1 MKMLRKSLAIIIACL
16 MIIGCIPAVSA
27 AGEELSFGDFTYS
40 RDGSEITVLKYTG
53 SDTDVVIPSEIGGF
67 PVRHIGKYFLEK
79 NPNVLSVVIPNT
91 VQTIGERAFYQCE
104 NINSIK
110 LSSRIRKIG
119 RYAFYRTGGLKDVV
133 LPETLIELDINAFE
147 CCESLESVKL
157 PDSLVELPRK
167 AFQNCSNL
175 RSVEFGS
182 GLQTIGEYAFN
193 SCYNLNNVTVPSN
206 VKTIGSYAFD
216 DCSELTDITL
226 SEGIE
231 TIGENVFFYC
241 AKLESVV
248 LPDSV
253 TSLGGAIFE
262 GCKALKS
269 VKFPRGITKIPGG
282 TFRYCSSIDRMELP
296 ETVTS
301 IGMYAYAETSIE
313 SVCLPER
320 ITKLENSVFRGCKKL
335 KSVVIEGDIG
345 KIYSNTFENCNALES
360 VELKRDVSSI
370 GERAFYGCSSL
381 SSVELNDGLTSIGKY
396 CFAYCKSLKSV
407 KIPSGITT
415 INNETF
421 YSCSVL
427 ENVEIP
433 DSVTSI
439 GSEAFAYCKSLESI
453 TLPRKLQSIG
463 MEVFSCCTALKS
475 IEIPDSVTLMESDT
489 FSGCKSLESVKIGK
503 GITEI
508 RQDVFYGCTSLESI
522 ELPSTVSSVT
532 AGAFSRCT
540 SLKKVYIFNKKAA
553 LYSYSIGYSMA
564 GNGSYVKDENP
575 PTIYGYYQS
584 TAETYAK
591 NNGFEFYEFNSI
603 PPGVQTVINLD
614 SDVIEVDETRMK
626 KIGFTVTNPGG
637 STLFESTDNSVVT
650 VDYKGR
656 IRGVKEGEA
665 YIVLVNANA
674 TVLQKVV
681 VKHSDIDYTKEQD
694 NSEFKY
700 SFIEDENGGLT
711 VRINSYVGS
720 GGKVVIPS
728 EILSFPVKTIAGTF
742 KNHLNI
748 TELEISEGVETMG
761 EGALSGCDNIRKIK
775 YPATMPLYRAN
786 ISSLNNLEV
795 FDYPDL
801 ELYLNK
807 SNDLDPLIDHPYTLL
822 IGGQEISRIVIPES
836 VTKVPPCMFMNCK
849 SIKSVVLS
857 NTREIKYGAFMNC
870 TSLESVRLPDD
881 SMDAIATNAFR
892 GCEKLGSVTLPKY
905 VGTIGMFAFAK
916 TLIKTINVRSSHIIY
931 DGAFADCPKLETV
944 YIKTREFDET
954 LYYGLFADSPSLKEI
969 HFDIDT
975 PEVTSDIFYGMTA
988 SPTIY
993 GASYSAIDRAARE
1006 YGFTFAAIDTTPTTE
1021 APTEPA
1027 TAAPTEPTL
1036 PQIPVYP
1043 DYSFN
1048 ADTKTYFITDKAGA
1062 FHGGEEAY
1070 PNDHSTYAKTL
1081 IYDYESEAR
1090 ITSWSTQWFPLIEKV
1105 IVRGNIPEISG
1116 NAFSYVPKDTLKE
1129 VVLSDNVKVI
1139 KDYAFY
1145 GCKLLTDI
1153 PYGKNLTTIG
1163 FGAFGGCDG
1172 FKNIHIPSSVT
1183 TIGENAING
1192 SNLKSVH
1199 FPPSVTTIGKGAF
1212 VGCSNLTEVTIP
1224 STVTSIGEY
1233 AFGYLYNGVQKEH
1246 YPIPNFKIRTMRG
1259 TAGERY
1265 AIENEFLIE
1274 YIDEDTEYF
1283 APVYPSDSAEA
1294 MPTAPTEY
1302 TEPTDP
1308 ATDPTEPST
1317 AQPSTPEPETEMP
1330 ETEVT
1335 SAVATWVMPSVET
1348 GFTENPSDTGV
1359 PEGLVFDI
1367 DTISST
1373 CALREYTGNAEELV
1387 IPSHYLGM
1395 PVTRIYDEV
1404 FANNQNLKRVI
1415 IPDTVLEIWAG
1426 AFENCMNL
1434 EYVKLPENLT
1444 RLSGRIFKNCIGLK
1458 SVTIPSSVTYMG
1470 YNCITGSGITDLVI
1484 PDSVTEL
1491 GDYAFKDAKSLKN
1504 VTIGTGVN
1512 LMPNGVFDGCRRIE
1526 NVYIKDLAKW
1536 CLTRMNDEKSNPIY
1550 YCENVYVNGELL
1562 TDLVLTDD
1570 VKAVA
1575 DYTFCNYK
1583 KLRTFDMGNSRGG
1596 IGEYAFSDCVNLETV
1611 YFNDNCS
1618 GVGECAFSG
1627 CAKLRGVRFGEGF
1640 KTIGERAFVGCPE
1653 LKVYVMPKSVERIAM
1668 GGIAMFGIYDGNY
1681 EAVVYGYKDTV
1692 VEEFCKRNGLT
1703 FLDIE
1708 QNPVPEGAVP
1718 KSVFDQ
1724 EPTTEPITEN
1734 TEPTTAEPATEPTET
1749 TTAEPTTVPTE
1760 PATAEPTTEPT
1771 EPTTAEP
1778 TTVPTEPTTAEPTT
1792 VPTEPTTAEPTTV
1805 PTEPTTVEPAT
1816 EVTQPATEKPTEAV
1830 TPKKS
1835 QSVKKDNPARVTVK
1849 KKTVKAKKLK
1859 SKARK
1864 LKALAIKN
1872 ARGKISFKLIKSG
1885 TSRLLR
1891 KRLTINKKGEITIRK
1906 GRYKKAVYK
1915 IKVKITVKGNSL
1927 FKPLSL
1933 TRIMRF
1939 KIT

>member
-1 MKMLRKSLAIIIACL
+1 MKMLRKSLAVLIACL
-16 MIIGCIPAVSA
+16 MIIGCIPAAYASE
-27 AGEELSFGDFTYS
+27 GESSTDDFTYS
-40 RDGSEITVLKYTG
+40 REGSEITVLKYTG
-53 SDTDVVIPSEIGGF
+53 SNTDVVIPSEIGGF
-67 PVRHIGKYFLEK
+67 PVRTIGSSFMNRNTDVK
-79 NPNVLSVVIPNT
+79 SVVVPNT
-91 VQTIGERAFYQCE
+91 VRLID
-104 NINSIK
+104 S
-110 LSSRIRKIG
+110 
-119 RYAFYRTGGLKDVV
+119 YAFYECEHLELITLSKNLKSIKQKAFFGDKSLKSIS
-133 LPETLIELDINAFE
+133 LPDSLTEILNNAFDG
-147 CCESLESVKL
+147 CESLESVSVPGSVQSLSKTFVNCVNLKSVKLNDGLEYLYQTFSGCSKLDNIVIPSTVKTIDEETFEDCTSLTSIELNEGLETIYDYAFRNCTSLESVVIPNSVIDFGNGIFSSCTSLKNVKFPDGITSIPQNFFNNCTSYDRFEVPDTVTEIKSGAYLGTSIESVYLGENITKMGAGVFSDCKKLKSVVIDCKLDTLDFDLFKGCSALESVRLNDNIKKIQAAVFQDCTSLESIDIPESVTYINGSCFEGCTSLKSFKFPSGVTAVSRKFFKGCSALESVELHDKITSIEEYAFSGCSSLESIKL
-157 PDSLVELPRK
+157 PSGLTKTGTCMFSDCTSLKSIVIPDGVTYLADSIFENCDKLESVTLPQK
-167 AFQNCSNL
+167 
-175 RSVEFGS
+175 
-182 GLQTIGEYAFN
+182 LQTIGEYAFN
-193 SCYNLNNVTVPSN
+193 NCASL
-206 VKTIGSYAFD
+206 KEITIGDKVTTIKAYAFLG
-216 DCSELTDITL
+216 CESFEKIILP
-226 SEGIE
+226 
-231 TIGENVFFYC
+231 
-241 AKLESVV
+241 ESVSIIYEKAF
-248 LPDSV
+248 LNCP
-253 TSLGGAIFE
+253 SLM
-262 GCKALKS
+262 
-269 VKFPRGITKIPGG
+269 KIVIYNK
-282 TFRYCSSIDRMELP
+282 TAY
-296 ETVTS
+296 
-301 IGMYAYAETSIE
+301 IGDYAFGYHNYT
-313 SVCLPER
+313 
-320 ITKLENSVFRGCKKL
+320 
-335 KSVVIEGDIG
+335 
-345 KIYSNTFENCNALES
+345 
-360 VELKRDVSSI
+360 
-370 GERAFYGCSSL
+370 
-381 SSVELNDGLTSIGKY
+381 
-396 CFAYCKSLKSV
+396 
-407 KIPSGITT
+407 
-415 INNETF
+415 
-421 YSCSVL
+421 
-427 ENVEIP
+427 
-433 DSVTSI
+433 
-439 GSEAFAYCKSLESI
+439 ESI
-453 TLPRKLQSIG
+453 WCDKN
-463 MEVFSCCTALKS
+463 
-475 IEIPDSVTLMESDT
+475 D
-489 FSGCKSLESVKIGK
+489 
-503 GITEI
+503 
-508 RQDVFYGCTSLESI
+508 
-522 ELPSTVSSVT
+522 
-532 AGAFSRCT
+532 
-540 SLKKVYIFNKKAA
+540 
-553 LYSYSIGYSMA
+553 
-564 GNGSYVKDENP
+564 
-575 PTIYGYYQS
+575 PTPIIYGYENS
-584 TAETYAK
+584 TANKYADNK
-591 NNGFEFYEFNSI
+591 KIQFIAMNTN

-775 YPATMPLYRAN
+775 YPASMPLYRTN
-786 ISSLNNLEV
+786 ISSINNLEV

-857 NTREIKYGAFMNC
+857 NNTREIKYGAFMNC

-944 YIKTREFDET
+944 YIKTSEFAET

-1006 YGFTFAAIDTTPTTE
+1006 YGFTFAAIDITPTTE

-1090 ITSWSTQWFPLIEKV
+1090 ITSRSTQWFPLIEKV

-1192 SNLKSVH
+1192 SNLKSVQ

-1233 AFGYLYNGVQKEH
+1233 AFGYLYNSVQKEH

-1274 YIDEDTEYF
+1274 YIDEDPEYF
-1283 APVYPSDSAEA
+1283 APVYPSDSAEV

-1359 PEGLVFDI
+1359 PEGLVFDF

-1395 PVTRIYDEV
+1395 SVTRINDEV

-1415 IPDTVLEIWAG
+1415 IPDTVLEIRAG

-1718 KSVFDQ
+1718 KSVFDIQ

-1734 TEPTTAEPATEPTET
+1734 TEPTTAEPAT
-1749 TTAEPTTVPTE
+1749 A
-1760 PATAEPTTEPT
+1760 PT

-1778 TTVPTEPTTAEPTT
+1778 STVPTEPTTAESSTVPTEPTTAEPATEPT
-1792 VPTEPTTAEPTTV
+1792 VPTEPTTVEPTTV

-1816 EVTQPATEKPTEAV
+1816 EATRGCN
-1830 TPKKS
+1830 S
-1835 QSVKKDNPARVTVK
+1835 Q
-1849 KKTVKAKKLK
+1849 
-1859 SKARK
+1859 
-1864 LKALAIKN
+1864 
-1872 ARGKISFKLIKSG
+1872 KIPVG
-1885 TSRLLR
+1885 
-1891 KRLTINKKGEITIRK
+1891 
-1906 GRYKKAVYK
+1906 
-1915 IKVKITVKGNSL
+1915 
-1927 FKPLSL
+1927 
-1933 TRIMRF
+1933 
-1939 KIT
+1939 